1 MIELRN
7 VSKTYATKT
16 KIGPLSLTFPKG
28 GLTSIIGPNGAGKS
42 TTLHMIGRLLGM
54 DEGAIEIAGMDVVKS
69 HSEDLAKIMTILR
82 QENHFVTK
90 LTVRQLV
97 SFGRYHYS
105 KGRLSAEDE
114 KIISRYIDFFALKEL
129 ENRYLEELSGGQR
142 QRAYVAMVL
151 TQDTDYIL
159 LDEPLN
165 NLDVARSVDM
175 MKLLRK
181 VCDQFVKTII
191 AIMHDINFSAQY
203 SNYMCCMKDGKIV
216 AYGDI
221 DEIMNGQL
229 LTEIYETPIDIMLTP
244 RGKYAIC

>member
-1 MIELRN
+1 M
-7 VSKTYATKT
+7 
-16 KIGPLSLTFPKG
+16 
-28 GLTSIIGPNGAGKS
+28 
-42 TTLHMIGRLLGM
+42 
-54 DEGAIEIAGMDVVKS
+54 
-69 HSEDLAKIMTILR
+69 
-82 QENHFVTK
+82 TK

-97 SFGRYHYS
+97 SFGRYPYS

-191 AIMHDINFSAQY
+191 AVMHDINFSAQY
-203 SNYMCCMKDGKIV
+203 SDYICYMKDGKIV

-244 RGKYAIC
+244 RGKYAIY